1 MKKERA
7 LEILIEI
14 ETKAIRF
21 ANRSFECGAHTNDET
36 QLEMR
41 KADADFS
48 SSLSKL
54 REVILSEGV
63 EA

>member
-1 MKKERA
+1 MDKGKA
-7 LEILIEI
+7 LDILIEI
-14 ETKAIRF
+14 ETKAVRF
-21 ANRSFECGAHTNDET
+21 ANRSFECGAHTTNET

-54 REVILSEGV
+54 MEVILSEGV
-63 EA
+63 N